1 MKSIFQTK
9 NQVLPV
15 HSTGRGCLE
24 ASITNLFSPG
34 DEIAS
39 VCNGKFGEM
48 YASIAETFGLRVHR
62 VSTDWERDFDPDEL
76 KYLLAHNPG
85 IKAVTVTHNETATA
99 VANDVKLISE
109 IAHQYDAIILVDTI
123 SSLGGIEFS
132 FDKWDIDLAVTATQK
147 ALMGPTGMSFAV
159 LGPRAWSLTEK
170 ASIPHNYFDFQSIM
184 NKVNS
189 PQPQTP
195 GSTPALLVAAME
207 KSSELILEE
216 GMEKVWERHSLISD
230 VIKSCLISMGLTL
243 FPENISSRS
252 TTTTA
257 FRIPERL
264 DMESIVKDMKDLY
277 GITIKGG
284 LGKYQKE
291 VIRLGHM
298 GNFFLK
304 DALILVSSVETV
316 MNHLGSLD
324 TKGNGIITF
333 NKKLKEYF

>member
-1 MKSIFQTK
+1 
-9 NQVLPV
+9 
-15 HSTGRGCLE
+15 
-24 ASITNLFSPG
+24 
-34 DEIAS
+34 
-39 VCNGKFGEM
+39 
-48 YASIAETFGLRVHR
+48 
-62 VSTDWERDFDPDEL
+62 
-76 KYLLAHNPG
+76 
-85 IKAVTVTHNETATA
+85 
-99 VANDVKLISE
+99 
-109 IAHQYDAIILVDTI
+109 
-123 SSLGGIEFS
+123 
-132 FDKWDIDLAVTATQK
+132 
-147 ALMGPTGMSFAV
+147 MSFAV